1 MGVGG
6 VSNTLFGD
14 MGQNKVNQYFPG
26 TYSLEDRLGAVDS
39 ISSSMA
45 VKHSCDRSD
54 IGMFSDAIAAR

>member
-39 ISSSMA
+39 ISSSWL
-45 VKHSCDRSD
+45 
-54 IGMFSDAIAAR
+54 

>member
-1 MGVGG
+1 MLRFLSVPRLMGVGG

-39 ISSSMA
+39 ISSSWL
-45 VKHSCDRSD
+45 
-54 IGMFSDAIAAR
+54 